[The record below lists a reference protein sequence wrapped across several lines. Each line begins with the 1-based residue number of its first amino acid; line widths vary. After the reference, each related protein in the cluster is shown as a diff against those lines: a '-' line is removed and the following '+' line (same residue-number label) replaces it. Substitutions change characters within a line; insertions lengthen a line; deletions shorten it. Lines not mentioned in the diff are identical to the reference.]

1 MRRELFG
8 VGLAASFL
16 ISAPSWADP
25 QGCGGFINTHLRYPV
40 NRAAASDRPAQLPK
54 GPPLGTVTYVARGET
69 ATRTIES
76 YMDTFCVTGLLVLHR
91 GRIVLENYRQGVRP
105 DDHLLSASMSK
116 SILALLVGV
125 AVSEGRLRLDEKV
138 VDMLPGFEASVFGQ
152 ATVEDLL
159 RMTSGVA
166 LKTSY
171 EKGGISD
178 NQATNPIISPDQDV
192 GRYLRARKEADPAG
206 KVFHYN
212 GAVTAMLG
220 AVLRARTGQ
229 TNTDYLSEKLW
240 RPLGAQA
247 PAYWITNKRGEE
259 GVQGQFL
266 ATLRDYARLGLL
278 VMNLGKIGDTRVVP
292 EKWVTE
298 MVALRMDKP
307 QPRGPQKY
315 GLHIWIPQAARGRS
329 MLLGTNG
336 QAIFIDP
343 VAQVVI
349 VHTANA
355 PEADYNGNGHLYPLR
370 DAIIRELTTR
380 LNFGS

>member
-380 LNFGS
+380 LNLGS

>member
-1 MRRELFG
+1 MKRGLFS
-8 VGLAASFL
+8 VALAGSLL
-16 ISAPSWADP
+16 IAAPSWADP
-25 QGCGGFINTHLRYPV
+25 QGCGGFINSHLRYPV
-40 NRAAASDRPAQLPK
+40 NRAAPSDRPVELRN
-54 GPPLGTVTYVARGET
+54 GPPLGTVTYVVRGEN
-69 ATRTIES
+69 AVRTMES

-91 GRIVLENYRQGVRP
+91 GRIVLEQYRQGTGP
-105 DDHLLSASMSK
+105 DDHLFSASMSK

-138 VDMLPGFEASVFGQ
+138 VDILPGFEASAFGQ
-152 ATVEDLL
+152 STVEDLL
-159 RMTSGVA
+159 RMTSGVM
-166 LKTSY
+166 LRNSY
-171 EKGGISD
+171 EKGVISD
-178 NQATNPIISPDQDV
+178 NQATNPMISPDQDV
-192 GRYLRARKEADPAG
+192 GSYLRNRTEADPAG
-206 KVFHYN
+206 KVFSYN

-240 RPLGAQA
+240 QPLGAQA
-247 PAYWITNKRGEE
+247 PAYWITNIRGEE

-278 VMNLGKIGDTRVVP
+278 VMNLGKVGDTRVVP
-292 EKWVTE
+292 APWISAMVT
-298 MVALRMDKP
+298 LRMDKP
-307 QPRGPQKY
+307 QPGGPQKY
-315 GLHIWIPQAARGRS
+315 GLHIWIPQAAGGRS
-329 MLLGTNG
+329 MFLGFGG

-380 LNFGS
+380 LNLGS